1 MPTILLASSSP
12 YRRSLLAKL
21 GLEFSWEA
29 PDIDESPQKNE
40 TAESLVAR
48 LSLAKAKALAGSH
61 PNSLIIGSD
70 QVAVLDNRIIGKPH
84 THERALVQL
93 QNASGRQ
100 VIFKTGL
107 CLLNSATGESQVAI
121 ENFSV
126 FFREL
131 SPVQIEAYLHRER
144 PYDCAGSFKAEGLG
158 ICLFSKLC
166 GDDPNSLIGLPLIA
180 LAKMLAQEGVDPLL
194 APLQG

>member
-1 MPTILLASSSP
+1 MPTLLLASSSP
-12 YRRSLLAKL
+12 YRRALLTRL
-21 GLEFSWEA
+21 GLEFNWEA
-29 PDIDESPQKNE
+29 PDIDESQRENE
-40 TAESLVAR
+40 TADSLVTR

-70 QVAVLDNRIIGKPH
+70 QVAVLDNRILGKPH
-84 THERALVQL
+84 THERARIQL

-100 VIFKTGL
+100 VLFKTGL
-107 CLLNSATGESQVAI
+107 CLLNSATGKSQVAVVD
-121 ENFSV
+121 FSV

-131 SPVQIEAYLHRER
+131 SNAQIDAYLNREK

-166 GDDPNSLIGLPLIA
+166 GDDPNSLIGLPLIT
-180 LAKMLAQEGVDPLL
+180 LTKMLASEDVDPLF
-194 APLQG
+194 P